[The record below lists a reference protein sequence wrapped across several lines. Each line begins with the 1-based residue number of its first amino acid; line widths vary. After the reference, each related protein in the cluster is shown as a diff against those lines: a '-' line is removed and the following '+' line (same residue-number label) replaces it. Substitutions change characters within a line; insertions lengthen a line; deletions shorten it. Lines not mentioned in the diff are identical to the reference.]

1 MLLRIIFNNTG
12 SRSPQRIKE
21 NSNLN
26 LKEHKFNISFLL
38 GTFLYSDFPET
49 TLKET
54 QKNLSPTLSLIKR
67 KLLPFWIYFGA
78 ERERER
84 AQKKKKEDGRSRSIS
99 SAGPT

>member
-84 AQKKKKEDGRSRSIS
+84 AQKKKEDGRSRSIS